1 MLGGVGEARLSVIWL
16 GLLAMLES
24 ADVFTTA
31 LDRARGSIE
40 SMPVSAALLNQG
52 GLELWVTIKIALVV
66 SAASALLLSLRWLQ
80 NKRSY
85 ARAIHVYVL
94 TAIRMGTV
102 AIALASLN
110 NAVLLRSLG

>member
-1 MLGGVGEARLSVIWL
+1 MEARLSVIWL
-16 GLLAMLES
+16 GLLAVLES
-24 ADVFTTA
+24 TDVFTTA
-31 LDRARGSIE
+31 LNRARGSIE

-52 GLELWVTIKIALVV
+52 GFGLWVTIKIALVV
-66 SAASALLLSLRWLQ
+66 SASCALLLSLRWL
-80 NKRSY
+80 RSRSSH
-85 ARAIHVYVL
+85 AHAIHVFVL